1 MVALGV
7 SIPVDP
13 ALAESLDKP
22 FPWAGH
28 QRRKKSRWLIDHLAE
43 PEVFERWL
51 DWAMNRTDRAEDSNS
66 P

>member
-22 FPWAGH
+22 FPWTGH
-28 QRRKKSRWLIDHLAE
+28 QRRSKSYGGGWTTQPTPKR
-43 PEVFERWL
+43 
-51 DWAMNRTDRAEDSNS
+51 S
-66 P
+66 PGGWSGP